1 MDNKLR
7 IFKGYKHHFIKQ
19 KKLMNRA
26 EFEFKDRLIKGITTD
41 GHFKISVVKTSDMVK
56 EAKQRHS
63 LSLLNT
69 VILGRALTATM
80 LLASELKGEERVRMR
95 MEGDGP
101 IGHLVVEANSLGEVR
116 GYVANPAA
124 ELDYSDES
132 VTMGDGIGLGV
143 LTFSKTLYN
152 EAEPRTSAIQLVKG
166 DVTADVA
173 HYLVQSEQ
181 IDSALIVD
189 VGIDNEGNVTEAG
202 GLLIQKLPGAPEGQI
217 DMLQERL
224 ASFPAVH
231 KFFEDGQYID
241 DVMNKVMSPMPMK
254 ELDRQLVDFFCRCSR
269 DRFLN
274 ALSMLNFD
282 DLKEMEG
289 DSQEIVCQY
298 CNNKELITKEEIK
311 GLIEAAQIKMN

>member
-1 MDNKLR
+1 
-7 IFKGYKHHFIKQ
+7 
-19 KKLMNRA
+19 MNR
-26 EFEFKDRLIKGITTD
+26 EKFEFKDRLIKGITTD

-56 EAKQRHS
+56 EAKERHN

-95 MEGDGP
+95 MEGNGP
-101 IGHLVVEANSLGEVR
+101 IGFLVVEANSLGEVR
-116 GYVANPAA
+116 GYVGNPEV
-124 ELDYSDES
+124 ELDYSDET
-132 VTMGDGIGLGV
+132 VTIGDGLGLGV

-152 EAEPRTSAIQLVKG
+152 EAEPRTSTIQLIKG
-166 DVTADVA
+166 DVTSDVA

-181 IDSALIVD
+181 IDSGIIVD
-189 VGIDNEGNVTEAG
+189 VGIDENGNITEAG
-202 GLLIQKLPGAPEGQI
+202 GLLIQKLPGAPDGQI

-224 ASFPAVH
+224 SSFPPVH

-241 DVMNKVMSPMPMK
+241 DVMNKVMSPMKVK
-254 ELDRQLVDFFCRCSR
+254 ELARQLIDFFCRCNK
-269 DRFLN
+269 DRFLD
-274 ALSMLNFD
+274 ALSMLNVD

-298 CNNKELITKEEIK
+298 CNNKENITKEEIK
-311 GLIEAAQIKMN
+311 GLIESAQAKLN